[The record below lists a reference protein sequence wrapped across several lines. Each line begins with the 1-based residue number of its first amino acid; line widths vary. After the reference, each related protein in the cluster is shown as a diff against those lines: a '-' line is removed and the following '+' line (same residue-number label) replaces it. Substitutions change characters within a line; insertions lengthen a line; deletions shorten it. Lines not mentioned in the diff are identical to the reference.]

1 MIRHETFILY
11 RSMHIA
17 VLVYGRL
24 NRCVEHYDNIR
35 LTLGENNNVDFFVS
49 SDNSPESLLNDF
61 IHLYKP
67 ILYVNNPVQ
76 YDYDLS
82 KYPGKRPETN
92 IHNMTCH
99 FINKYRVFKL
109 LEEHVNQNNIHY
121 DCVVSLRID
130 CLFQDKFDF
139 TSVDDNTIYIPSGY
153 DFIDWAIN
161 DQVAYGKTDVMKK
174 YNSLNAVELLD
185 KQLSIPHP
193 ESLNFANIKFHKLN
207 IVRPCI
213 KYYLDR

>member
-1 MIRHETFILY
+1 MY
-11 RSMHIA
+11 
-17 VLVYGRL
+17 
-24 NRCVEHYDNIR
+24 N
-35 LTLGENNNVDFFVS
+35 
-49 SDNSPESLLNDF
+49 NSP
-61 IHLYKP
+61 I
-67 ILYVNNPVQ
+67 Q
-76 YDYDLS
+76 YDVDLG
-82 KYPGKRPETN
+82 KYPGKRGETN

-99 FINKYRVFKL
+99 FINKQRVFML
-109 LEEHVNQNNIHY
+109 LEEHINKTNIQY

-130 CLFQDKFDF
+130 CVFQSYFDF
-139 TSVDDNTIYIPSGY
+139 NCLKDNTIYIPSGC
-153 DFIDWAIN
+153 DFVVDAIN

-213 KYYLDR
+213 QYYLDR